1 MFKRRDA
8 QEELLKGRYL
18 EGIKQAKRNLLGAWH
33 HLLVEVGPLYGDHR
47 ARATRRKQ
55 LALAAVRM

>member
-1 MFKRRDA
+1 MLKRRDT
-8 QEELLKGRYL
+8 QEKLLKGGYL
-18 EGIKQAKRNLLGAWH
+18 EGVKQAKHNLLGAWH
-33 HLLVEVGPLYGDHR
+33 HLLVEVEPLYGDPR